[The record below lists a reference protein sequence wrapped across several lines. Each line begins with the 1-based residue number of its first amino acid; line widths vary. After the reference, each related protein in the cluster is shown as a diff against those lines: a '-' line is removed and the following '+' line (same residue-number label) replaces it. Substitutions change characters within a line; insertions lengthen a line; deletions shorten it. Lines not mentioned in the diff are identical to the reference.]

1 MTYTLS
7 RFPSRALV
15 PAFLLLGAV
24 LGRAAD
30 QASAIKTPAREP
42 QPGPSS
48 ESAVALDP
56 FEVSASADKSYGA
69 LNSNSIT
76 AFKTELDQLPV
87 SADVFD
93 QAFLKDTGLN
103 TVEQTLQL
111 YSAGAGSY
119 SSQPD
124 TSAANSQALDRNAN
138 GSLSLRGLQAP
149 SMMINGF
156 FPAGGGGV
164 TGNGITTNFNVD
176 KIEVI
181 NGPQALL
188 YGVSGAGGVVNI
200 TTKQA
205 RLGKPAAT
213 TLSYQIDQYGHKQ
226 AQLDYGVGTD
236 RFAIRL
242 AMIDQTLGG
251 RRVEIGGPMQGAYL
265 QLAAKP
271 FANTTIRA
279 TMDDEAFNR
288 INANSGSMALTALS
302 TANDARNGQILHYL
316 IATNQLSAAANG
328 GASGAGSL
336 TQLNWDNVDAL
347 AGEYSGEY
355 RGHHQYMLTADTLWT
370 SWLSSQVAAGY
381 RRDTDI
387 KVGNSGAT
395 FDAPNVAANPTGTF
409 AMAYQSSAESELWE
423 PSRQKVVRASLL
435 ADNAFFGGKVHSQTI
450 VGADSTRT
458 DGAVNSEYFVQA
470 DSNFNPVLTSATTAN
485 GYQIMPTLY
494 WGVPNGPVQQPYFNP
509 LSSKVTYNGVNYVR
523 AVTNGTIPANISP
536 SNQEGLSGTGTGDF
550 RHTSDIES
558 GVYAANFSTF
568 LDGKLTTLAGFRSGK
583 VYNRSIVEAAAP
595 NPPSIMSET
604 QAKFTAFNLGVN
616 GQLKGNLRAYA
627 EVSDNFDPPGV
638 AAVDPYGAP
647 MKVAHGFGEE
657 VGLKDTVPALNMS
670 GSIAVY
676 HANSKNEE
684 LAFTSTIARDIN
696 PSGLNGVYNAGTNLI
711 NVNRDTEGVQLTV
724 TAAPGNWRFRLSAAD
739 IKATIG
745 SNVAYAQLYNDQFY
759 ANSAGNV
766 TFKDGTPVYVAATYN
781 AKNAVLAAPQ
791 AGAPNGY
798 IPLTIAMM
806 NTATSPYY
814 ANPLPVSS
822 AITNTSSVASVL
834 KVVDPI
840 HGPILTGALGLPI
853 SALQIAPNASSLP
866 PGNIV
871 VTQSGDAVS
880 GFPRYSMNFIGVYT
894 FADSWLKGVKLGASG
909 TVGWQTS
916 MYYYYP
922 SGVAAVNSSRIML
935 YEPTETLLTGI
946 IGYQHKFKR
955 VDFST
960 QLNINNLFNHYH
972 VLLLPSY
979 VNGWAGPDNATFDQ
993 QPRSFVW
1000 TTTLGF

>member
-1 MTYTLS
+1 MTPPTRLL
-7 RFPSRALV
+7 RFSGVVVIAL
-15 PAFLLLGAV
+15 PLGSLAA
-24 LGRAAD
+24 RAAD
-30 QASAIKTPAREP
+30 PVPPISAASSGTASVA
-42 QPGPSS
+42 GSDA
-48 ESAVALDP
+48 AVTLDP
-56 FEVSASADKSYGA
+56 FEVSTGADKSYGA

-93 QAFLKDTGLN
+93 QAFIKDTGLN

-124 TSAANSQALDRNAN
+124 TSAANSQTLDRNAS

-156 FPAGGGGV
+156 FPAGGS
-164 TGNGITTNFNVD
+164 GITGAGITSNFNID

-188 YGVSGAGGVVNI
+188 YGVSGAGGVVNV

-205 RLGKPAAT
+205 QLGKPAAT

-226 AQLDYGVGTD
+226 AQVDYGVGTD
-236 RFAIRL
+236 KFAVRV
-242 AMIDQTLGG
+242 AAIDQTIGG
-251 RRVEIGGPMQGAYL
+251 RRVEIGGPMQGAYV
-265 QLAAKP
+265 QVAFKP
-271 FANTTIRA
+271 FANTTVRA
-279 TMDDEAFNR
+279 TVDDESFNR
-288 INANSGSMALTALS
+288 INANSGTMAFTALS
-302 TANDARNGQILHYL
+302 TANDARNGQLLHYL

-328 GASGAGSL
+328 GASGGGAL

-355 RGHHQYMLTADTLWT
+355 RSHHQYLMSVDTRWN
-370 SWLSSQVAAGY
+370 SWLSSQVSAGY

-387 KVGNSGAT
+387 KVGNSGPT

-435 ADNAFFGGKVHSQTI
+435 ADNSFLGGKIHSQTI

-458 DGAVNSEYFVQA
+458 DAAVISEYYVQA
-470 DSNFNPVLTSATTAN
+470 DASFNPVLLASSVNN

-509 LSSKVTYNGVNYVR
+509 LSSTVTYNGVNYVR
-523 AVTNGTIPANISP
+523 AVTNGTVPANISP

-550 RHTSDIES
+550 RHTADIES

-568 LDGKLTTLAGFRSGK
+568 FDGKLTTLAGFRTGK
-583 VYNRSIVEAAAP
+583 VFDRSIVEAAAP

-604 QAKFTAFNLGVN
+604 QAKFTAFNAGIN
-616 GQLKGNLRAYA
+616 GQVKGNLRAYV

-657 VGLKDTVPALNMS
+657 VGLKETVPAWNLS
-670 GSIAVY
+670 GSLAVY

-711 NVNRDTEGVQLTV
+711 NVNRDTQGVQLTV

-739 IKATIG
+739 VKATIG
-745 SNVAYAQLYNDQFY
+745 SNVSYAQLYNDQFY
-759 ANSAGNV
+759 ASSAGNV

-781 AKNAVLAAPQ
+781 AKNAVIAAAQSSAP
-791 AGAPNGY
+791 AGY
-798 IPLTIAMM
+798 VPLTIAMM
-806 NTATSPYY
+806 NTPTSSYY
-814 ANPLPVSS
+814 ANPLAVSS
-822 AITNTSSVASVL
+822 AITGTSSVASVL
-834 KVVDPI
+834 KVVDPV

-853 SALQIAPNASSLP
+853 SALQIAPNATSLP
-866 PGNIV
+866 PGTI
-871 VTQSGDAVS
+871 TITKSGDAVS

-894 FADSWLKGVKLGASG
+894 FSDSFLKGLKLGAST
-909 TVGWQTS
+909 TVGWETS
-916 MYYYYP
+916 QYYYYP
-922 SGVAAVNSSRIML
+922 GGVSAVNSNRIML
-935 YEPTETLLTGI
+935 YEPTETLITGI
-946 IGYQHKFKR
+946 FGYEHRFKR

-979 VNGWAGPDNATFDQ
+979 VNGWAGPNNATFDQ